1 MDITI
6 ELLAGSKH
14 EPPSKS
20 DMDKNIDAID
30 RALKKANAA
39 DTNLLSDTRSILI
52 AIQNKL
58 PEYRR

>member
-6 ELLAGSKH
+6 ELLAG
-14 EPPSKS
+14 SKS